1 MSTLLQFRKF
11 LEDVSAPMDMSG
23 PITNDAPQLG
33 GTNADWTKSQAG
45 GKKGVVR
52 SKYVAQM
59 KKNMKRK

>member
-1 MSTLLQFRKF
+1 MNTRLEFRKF
-11 LEDVSAPMDMSG
+11 LEDVSPPMDLTG
-23 PITNDAPQLG
+23 PISDDAPQLG

-59 KKNMKRK
+59 KKKMKRK